1 MIGRYLSQSSYWVY
15 LLHFPLQFTLAY
27 YFFSEYSLSPMLA
40 FFGVLLSSTIICLL
54 SYHFLVRG
62 TFIGSFLNGRRFPL
76 SFGREFE
83 WLKSSFSVR
92 TVLTPIAMVFVLL
105 VCGFMERDSNF
116 RFTQYGYWKHEEK
129 IGEGVKE
136 APAILMA
143 SKRLD
148 GRTPL
153 HMASTSLYKEPS
165 VMPDEGEIDKIIR
178 LLAGTGLN
186 VDNTD
191 DTGQT
196 PLHYAVKTGN
206 FPALT
211 TLIDLGANPNIGSKW
226 NGETPLHIASVIG
239 SIDMI
244 DADI

>member
-1 MIGRYLSQSSYWVY
+1 
-15 LLHFPLQFTLAY
+15 
-27 YFFSEYSLSPMLA
+27 
-40 FFGVLLSSTIICLL
+40 
-54 SYHFLVRG
+54 
-62 TFIGSFLNGRRFPL
+62 
-76 SFGREFE
+76 
-83 WLKSSFSVR
+83 
-92 TVLTPIAMVFVLL
+92 MVFVLL
-105 VCGFMERDSNF
+105 VCGFMERDSKF
-116 RFTQYGYWKHEEK
+116 RFTQYGYWKHEGK
-129 IGEGVKE
+129 IGEGVKQE
-136 APAILMA
+136 PAILMA

-226 NGETPLHIASVIG
+226 KGETPLHIASVIG

-244 DADI
+244 DTLLGGGADVSQTRADGLSANDLYYRFHGSRIDSLNSEKIDVAGKSSLPF